1 MAEQDPAY
9 GSGATDPNA
18 PIGTAFMREDGVIE
32 MMLRAQS
39 ADGTFGEAMI
49 VVAYRPAP
57 SGLLNSYNSSMVLP
71 KQCIMSKTSMGLRP
85 SLPGLSSI
93 SRFSSGFYSLPRF
106 PDSGTSC

>member
-49 VVAYRPAP
+49 VVYPSEERYAGIVAHLDAIEPGESRTVRP
-57 SGLLNSYNSSMVLP
+57 
-71 KQCIMSKTSMGLRP
+71 
-85 SLPGLSSI
+85 
-93 SRFSSGFYSLPRF
+93 F
-106 PDSGTSC
+106 PPEEA